1 MKQYFGFG
9 FTAFALTREKDSF
22 GVGAAIAQLNSNL
35 YSNNYEGMYQAYY
48 QAHLFFNSFLLGAV
62 TYIPKPGAI
71 ENTPS
76 TWAGTIQLTTLF

>member
-9 FTAFALTREKDSF
+9 LTAFALTREKDSF
-22 GVGAAIAQLNSNL
+22 GAGAAIAQLNANL

-48 QAHLFFNSFLLGAV
+48 QAYIFSNLFLLGAV
-62 TYIPKPGAI
+62 TYIPKPRAI

-76 TWAGTIQLTTLF
+76 AWAGTLQLTALF